1 MHRSQG
7 FFFCVAAEL
16 SLNFC
21 FFPQKELPQRDQ
33 ASELQRALCD
43 MKVVSLMMLIWLR
56 CVTRLSEDDS
66 GGDGE
71 WWSEGDRP
79 PSLRPSFFFPLSGFG
94 RSYQPL
100 PLPWCAAVV
109 RHASLS
115 KVAAQSDV
123 FLLLPWLYFMPSCLF
138 SSSHPLVFFSLSVI
152 LTKKK
157 KKRESKHRNWNFSGP
172 ANNCMHLDFSFPCV
186 HSLP

>member
-1 MHRSQG
+1 MHHKKRGSCTCTEVRV
-7 FFFCVAAEL
+7 FFLRGSWTVAEL
-16 SLNFC
+16 LL
-21 FFPQKELPQRDQ
+21 LPPEGI
-33 ASELQRALCD
+33 ASERSGVGTTASAVWYESCEFNDANLAPLCD
-43 MKVVSLMMLIWLR
+43 EIVR
-56 CVTRLSEDDS
+56 GRLGRRWRVMERR
-66 GGDGE
+66 
-71 WWSEGDRP
+71 WQT
-79 PSLRPSFFFPLSGFG
+79 SLRPSFFFPLSGFD

-157 KKRESKHRNWNFSGP
+157 KERKQTQKLKLQWSGK
-172 ANNCMHLDFSFPCV
+172 
-186 HSLP
+186 